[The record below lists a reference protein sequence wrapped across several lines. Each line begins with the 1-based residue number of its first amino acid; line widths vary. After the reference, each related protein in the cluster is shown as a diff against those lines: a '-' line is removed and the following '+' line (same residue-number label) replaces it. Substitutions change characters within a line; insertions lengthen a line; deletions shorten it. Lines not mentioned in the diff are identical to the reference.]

1 MIKTQDTDLNRTIGS
16 RTLALN
22 AINLTIGGGIFV
34 VPAIVAA
41 KLGPASLIAYCM
53 CAGLMILIMLCF
65 AEIGSK
71 ITSSGGAYAYVEHAF
86 GPYAGFLINVLFWF
100 GYAVISD
107 AAIANAMADMI
118 GTMYPVINQKIMRIA
133 FFVLLFGFYSYVNIK
148 GVKSGTRL
156 VVINTLLKLLP
167 LTILI
172 IYGLFKIKTSNLHVE
187 SWPSFESYGEMALI
201 LFFAFGGTES
211 ALGNSGEVKNP
222 QKSIPAGIMMGLF
235 GVLVFYVLI
244 QTVAQGVLG
253 ADLATS
259 REAPLAITAERLM
272 GPIGFQMIMIGAIIS
287 IFGTLS
293 GDILAT
299 SRMVFAGSKD
309 GIYPKIFGKVHP
321 KFKTPIYSI
330 LLFAGLIVFFA
341 SVGEFKQLAL
351 VSSSAILVVYL
362 AVALATI
369 KVKYKEKGT
378 YPGAF
383 KIPGG
388 YLIPVLALGV
398 IIWFLSHTSLNEIV
412 AMVVFFVIT
421 SLFYLFYSRKNIT
434 KEDE

>member
-1 MIKTQDTDLNRTIGS
+1 M
-16 RTLALN
+16 
-22 AINLTIGGGIFV
+22 
-34 VPAIVAA
+34 VPALVAA
-41 KLGPASLIAYCM
+41 KLGPASIVAYCM

-71 ITSSGGAYAYVEHAF
+71 VTSSGGAYAYVEHAF

-100 GYAVISD
+100 GSCVISD

-118 GTMYPVINQKIMRIA
+118 GTMYPIINQKIVRIV

-172 IYGLFKIKTSNLHVE
+172 IYGLFKIKTTNLQIE

-201 LFFAFGGTES
+201 LFFAFQGTES

-222 QKSIPAGIMMGLF
+222 QKSIPAGILMGLF
-235 GVLVFYVLI
+235 GVLLFYVLI
-244 QTVAQGVLG
+244 QTVSQGVLG

-259 REAPLAITAERLM
+259 TDAPLASVAERIM
-272 GPIGFQMIMIGAIIS
+272 GPLGFQMIIIGAIIS

-293 GDILAT
+293 GDVLAT
-299 SRMVFAGSKD
+299 SRMIFAGSKD

-351 VSSSAILVVYL
+351 VSSSAVLIVYL

-369 KVKYKEKGT
+369 KVKYKEKGA
-378 YPGAF
+378 YPDSF

-388 YLIPVLALGV
+388 FLIPILALGV
-398 IIWFLSHTSLNEIV
+398 ISWFLSHTSMNEIV
-412 AMVVFFVIT
+412 AMIGFFIIT
-421 SLFYLFYSRKNIT
+421 SLFYWFYSRKNIKKT
-434 KEDE
+434 VE